1 MHELELIDRIRALFD
16 DGRGPGVEVGIGDD
30 AAVLDLGGARAV
42 LTTDAQVEGVHFD
55 RRWSTGGE
63 IGARTVE
70 VNLSDLA
77 AMGAAPRALLLS
89 LAMRAEDDGPVLQI
103 VAGFAE
109 RARARGCPVVGGN
122 VTRAA
127 ELSLTVTAVGAL
139 AAGRPALLRSGA
151 RAGDL
156 VFVTGP
162 MGGAALGLRLL
173 AAGLV
178 DEADAAAAI
187 ARFRAPVARL
197 DVGLLL
203 PGLAT
208 AALDVSDG
216 LAQDLGHLAEAS
228 GVAAVVDLSAV
239 PTLRGHAAL
248 AARAGADALA
258 LVVGGGEEYELL
270 FTAPVEARGRAVA
283 LGGHEVG
290 RIVPAGPGP
299 RVRFVDAGG
308 ADVPV
313 ERRGFEHF

>member
-1 MHELELIDRIRALFD
+1 MHEFELIERIRRLFD

-55 RRWSTGGE
+55 RRWLGARE
-63 IGARTVE
+63 IGARAVE

-89 LAMRAEDDGPVLQI
+89 LAMRPGDADVLAI
-103 VAGFAE
+103 VGGFAE

-122 VTRAA
+122 VTRAS
-127 ELSLTVTAVGAL
+127 ELSLTVTAVGGL
-139 AAGRPALLRSGA
+139 APDRPALLRSGA
-151 RAGDL
+151 QVGDL

-173 AAGLV
+173 AAGLG
-178 DEADAAAAI
+178 DAADAAAAV

-197 DVGLLL
+197 DVGLAL

-216 LAQDLGHLAEAS
+216 LAQDLGHLALAS
-228 GVAAVVDLSAV
+228 GVAAVIDLRDV
-239 PTLRGHAAL
+239 PTVPGHAAL
-248 AARAGADALA
+248 AARAGADAVA
-258 LVVGGGEEYELL
+258 LVVGGGEDYELL
-270 FTAPVEARGRAVA
+270 FTAPPEARARAVA
-283 LGGHEVG
+283 LGGVAVG
-290 RIVPAGPGP
+290 RIVAAGEGS
-299 RVRFVDAGG
+299 RVRIVDAHG
-308 ADVPV
+308 AEVPV
-313 ERRGFEHF
+313 ARGFEHF